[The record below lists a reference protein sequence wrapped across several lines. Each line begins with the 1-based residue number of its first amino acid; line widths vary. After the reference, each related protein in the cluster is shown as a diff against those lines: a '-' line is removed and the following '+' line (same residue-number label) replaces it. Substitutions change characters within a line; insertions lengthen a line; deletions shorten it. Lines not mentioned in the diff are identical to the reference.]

1 MLQASETVAQLMA
14 AFRQGDKAAANKLTQ
29 LLYPELR
36 RLAAAR
42 MKGERTDHTWQP
54 TVLVHELYL
63 ELIKI
68 KALRPAGLDDDEK
81 AAFLRL
87 SAHLMKRLLI
97 HHARPLNRR
106 VQKVEIEESPDLS
119 TSAEDT
125 MREIEEALARL
136 AGIKPQL
143 RMVVEMKVFEELT
156 VDEIAQRLGCASV
169 TVARYWSFAK
179 QWLQEELTAGRR
191 L

>member
-143 RMVVEMKVFEELT
+143 RIVVEMKVFEELT

>member
-1 MLQASETVAQLMA
+1 MLQTSETVAQLMA

-29 LLYPELR
+29 LFYPELR

-68 KALRPAGLDDDEK
+68 KALRPAGLDEDEK
-81 AAFLRL
+81 TAFLRL
-87 SAHLMKRLLI
+87 AAHLMKRLLV

-106 VQKVEIEESPDLS
+106 VQKVEIEECPDLP

-125 MREIEEALARL
+125 MRELEEALARL
-136 AGIKPQL
+136 AGIQPQL
-143 RMVVEMKVFEELT
+143 RVVVEMKVFEELT
-156 VDEIAQRLGCASV
+156 VDEIAQRLGCAPV

-179 QWLQEELTAGRR
+179 RWLQEELMAGRQ

>member
-29 LLYPELR
+29 LFYPELR

-54 TVLVHELYL
+54 TVLVNELYL

-87 SAHLMKRLLI
+87 AAHLMKRLLV

-106 VQKVEIEESPDLS
+106 VQKVEIEDGPDLS

-125 MREIEEALARL
+125 MREIEEALSRL

-143 RMVVEMKVFEELT
+143 RIVVEMKVFEELT
-156 VDEIAQRLGCASV
+156 VDEIAQQLGCAPV

-179 QWLQEELTAGRR
+179 RWLQEELTAGRR